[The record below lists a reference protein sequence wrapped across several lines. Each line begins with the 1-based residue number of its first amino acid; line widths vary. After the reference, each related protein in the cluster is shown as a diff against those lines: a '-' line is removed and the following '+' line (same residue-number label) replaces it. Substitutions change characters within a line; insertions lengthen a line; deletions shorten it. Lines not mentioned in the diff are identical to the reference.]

1 MFLFLTILKGLKIYR
16 NKQNENFVRDKKMVL
31 LCERV
36 IFVLMSCGSLIEVLS
51 YFFTGETTEN
61 LRISDACNA
70 LISCHQLFEFTKYIV
85 DPKSRNA
92 LRYLTMYIQIGKK
105 VSRVRRVFYFISSTV
120 RLTLNNLWT
129 WIWSEDQALPFF

>member
-1 MFLFLTILKGLKIYR
+1 MKTLFVTRKWFHYVKELFLYVCPVSL
-16 NKQNENFVRDKKMVL
+16 
-31 LCERV
+31 
-36 IFVLMSCGSLIEVLS
+36 LIEVCI
-51 YFFTGETTEN
+51 FFTGETTGN

-105 VSRVRRVFYFISSTV
+105 RFPSMKGFLFYIAV
-120 RLTLNNLWT
+120 IL
-129 WIWSEDQALPFF
+129 

>member
-1 MFLFLTILKGLKIYR
+1 MST
-16 NKQNENFVRDKKMVL
+16 NEKFVRDKKMIL
-31 LCERV
+31 LCVKELFLYV
-36 IFVLMSCGSLIEVLS
+36 CPVVCLS
-51 YFFTGETTEN
+51 KYLLFFTGETTGN

-105 VSRVRRVFYFISSTV
+105 RFPSTKGFLFYIADI
-120 RLTLNNLWT
+120 L
-129 WIWSEDQALPFF
+129 

>member
-1 MFLFLTILKGLKIYR
+1 MKTLFVTRKWFYYVKDLFLY
-16 NKQNENFVRDKKMVL
+16 VRPVSL
-31 LCERV
+31 
-36 IFVLMSCGSLIEVLS
+36 LIEVCTF
-51 YFFTGETTEN
+51 FFTGETTEN

-105 VSRVRRVFYFISSTV
+105 RFPSTKGF
-120 RLTLNNLWT
+120 LLYIADCKIN
-129 WIWSEDQALPFF
+129 FK

>member
-1 MFLFLTILKGLKIYR
+1 MKTLFVTRKWFYYVKDLFLY
-16 NKQNENFVRDKKMVL
+16 VRPVSL
-31 LCERV
+31 
-36 IFVLMSCGSLIEVLS
+36 LIEVCTF
-51 YFFTGETTEN
+51 FFTGETTEN

-105 VSRVRRVFYFISSTV
+105 RFPSTKGFLFYIIDCKINFK
-120 RLTLNNLWT
+120 
-129 WIWSEDQALPFF
+129 

>member
-1 MFLFLTILKGLKIYR
+1 MSKMKTLFVTRKW
-16 NKQNENFVRDKKMVL
+16 FL

-36 IFVLMSCGSLIEVLS
+36 IFVRSLLIEVCT
-51 YFFTGETTEN
+51 YFFTGETTGN

-105 VSRVRRVFYFISSTV
+105 RFPSTKGFLFYIADI
-120 RLTLNNLWT
+120 L
-129 WIWSEDQALPFF
+129 